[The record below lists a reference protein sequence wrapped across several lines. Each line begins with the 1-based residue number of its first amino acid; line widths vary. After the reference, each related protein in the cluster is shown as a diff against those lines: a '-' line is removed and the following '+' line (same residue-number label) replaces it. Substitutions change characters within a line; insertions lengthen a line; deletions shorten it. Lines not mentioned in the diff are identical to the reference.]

1 MPWDLSLHL
10 HLHHTHLQFASTWR
24 FCQAAQSRRL
34 GLPEARIARTQAQ
47 GLETEEE
54 GWMGLGV
61 GRAVG
66 SYGVRFFFNTIRRV
80 GLF

>member
-1 MPWDLSLHL
+1 MAFLSG
-10 HLHHTHLQFASTWR
+10 SPE
-24 FCQAAQSRRL
+24 
-34 GLPEARIARTQAQ
+34 PEARIARTQAQ